1 MTSSDYIIKEN
12 KQNDQLLEKVLII
25 FSLLQTTI
33 VVRNVTV
40 HFPIENRRRVLS
52 GAKSETFV
60 CIVTTDAK
68 FSISER
74 RWSTMIETRV
84 GVCSIERQQLHFS
97 SFLGNLCQESG
108 RFTFEGV
115 VLHNKRASKQG
126 SSHLG

>member
-1 MTSSDYIIKEN
+1 MTSNEYIIKEN
-12 KQNDQLLEKVLII
+12 NQNDQLFEKVVIT

-33 VVRNVTV
+33 VIRNVAV
-40 HFPIENRRRVLS
+40 HFPIENRQHVWS

-60 CIVTTDAK
+60 CFVATDAK
-68 FSISER
+68 FSVSER
-74 RWSTMIETRV
+74 RWSTVIETRV

-97 SFLGNLCQESG
+97 SFLRNLCQESG